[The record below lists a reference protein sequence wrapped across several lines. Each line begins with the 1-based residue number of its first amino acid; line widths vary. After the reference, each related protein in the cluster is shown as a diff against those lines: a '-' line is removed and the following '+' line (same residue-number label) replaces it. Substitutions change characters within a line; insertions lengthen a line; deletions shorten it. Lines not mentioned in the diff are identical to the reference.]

1 MKKLMILLVIICMMG
16 CIAASAENI
25 HQVQNIGLGETAVI
39 TVPEPD
45 GDVDPGTVYFTQEF
59 SFTPEE
65 SGTYRFLMS
74 YEEDEQKPYNVFL
87 DVPGAYMEIE
97 NGIEFEATAG
107 ENYLLCFQYPDY
119 DGRFPEITFYLTVP
133 GAEEIPKTA
142 DETLL
147 PVLCMGLSMCILL
160 ITVPNFRKHSGKK
173 EI

>member
-1 MKKLMILLVIICMMG
+1 MKKLMIFLVIICMMG

-25 HQVQNIGLGETAVI
+25 HQTQSIDLGETAVI
-39 TVPEPD
+39 TVPEPN
-45 GDVDPGTVYFTQEF
+45 GEVDKGTVYFTQEF

-74 YEEDEQKPYNVFL
+74 YDEDEQKPYNVFL
-87 DVPGAYMEIE
+87 DVPGAYLEIK

-107 ENYLLCFQYPDY
+107 ETYLLCFQYPDY

-142 DETLL
+142 DGTVL
-147 PVLCMGLSMCILL
+147 PVLWMGLSAVVLL
-160 ITVPNFRKHSGKK
+160 ITVSAFGKPTGKK